1 MRLLAGRRVFS
12 VARSQAPLAAT
23 LAGALALWQLAVTVM
38 DVPAYL
44 LPGPLDVA
52 RALADGRY
60 QWTQNL
66 WVTFLEMAGGFAL
79 AAFGGC
85 LLGILVVWSR
95 LLEQTLLPLLVLINS
110 IPKVAVAPLF
120 LVWLGFGIVPNVVIV
135 LFLTFFPIVMN
146 TVTGLKQVEP
156 ELIDLA
162 RSLSAP
168 KWQVFWKIRLP
179 NALPYIFSGLKIAA
193 TVAVIGA
200 IIGEFIAS
208 EKGLGALI
216 IASQLSLAT
225 PAIFGAIALVSL
237 LGVLLFQLVELAE
250 RLAMPWERQVR
261 P

>member
-1 MRLLAGRRVFS
+1 MRLPDNRVLFRF
-12 VARSQAPLAAT
+12 VRSQAPLAAT
-23 LAGALALWQLAVTVM
+23 LAGTLALWQLVVM
-38 DVPAYL
+38 ALDVPAYL

-52 RALADGRY
+52 RALTDGRY
-60 QWTQNL
+60 QWVQNV
-66 WVTFLEMAGGFAL
+66 WVTFLEMVGGFAL
-79 AAFGGC
+79 AAIGGC

-95 LLEQTLLPLLVLINS
+95 LLEQTLLPLLVLVNS

-120 LVWLGFGIVPNVVIV
+120 LVWLGFGIVPNVIIV
-135 LFLTFFPIVMN
+135 LFLTFFPVVMN
-146 TVTGLKQVEP
+146 TVTGLKEVDP
-156 ELIDLA
+156 DLIDLA

-225 PAIFGAIALVSL
+225 PAIFGAIALVSV
-237 LGVLLFQLVELAE
+237 LGVLLFRLVELVE

-261 P
+261 T